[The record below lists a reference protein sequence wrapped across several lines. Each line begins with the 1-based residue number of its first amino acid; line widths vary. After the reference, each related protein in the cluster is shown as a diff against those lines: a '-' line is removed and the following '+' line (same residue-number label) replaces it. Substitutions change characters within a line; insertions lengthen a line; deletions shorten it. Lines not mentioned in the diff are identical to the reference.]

1 MASQSPLA
9 ASPSRDYENGWIA
22 ISRMIESGASWS
34 GRERNCAFLN
44 TGRNRFSDISALSGL
59 DLPDDA
65 RALAQCDWDGDGDLD
80 LWFKN
85 RTGPV
90 LRVWRNE
97 RANAAAGG
105 AQALS
110 LLLVGKTCNRDA
122 VGARVTVR
130 AGGKSFVREVV
141 AGDGFLSQSTR
152 WLVFGLGAAQQ
163 LDEVSV
169 RWPGGDVE
177 TFAGLRAGGRYRL
190 VQGGASEALP
200 LKAAA
205 ELVAKPAA
213 PLEAPKST
221 VVVLRTPLPLPVT
234 FNRAVGGVRAGRAR
248 LVQVWS
254 RNCPDCFEEL
264 EQSAQS
270 AATWAA
276 AGLEFSALC
285 VDAPEHHAEAQ
296 ELLRAALAAS
306 VSARELPS
314 VFASAQLAELL
325 DMLVEH
331 VVARPGARAL
341 PFSLLIDSTGTAQ
354 VLYLGPIPR
363 ERVLSDAQSY
373 GLQPRDPRSRGV
385 WPGMWLFGQTR
396 DLAGFSR
403 LLRERG
409 LNAEAD
415 FYRDVLR
422 MGVGR

>member
-1 MASQSPLA
+1 VASQSPLA

-22 ISRMIESGASWS
+22 ISRMIESGGSWS

-44 TGRNRFSDISALSGL
+44 TGGNRFSDISALSGL

-90 LRVWRNE
+90 LRMWRNE
-97 RANAAAGG
+97 RANVASGG
-105 AQALS
+105 PQSLS
-110 LLLVGKTCNRDA
+110 LLLVGKSCNRDA
-122 VGARVTVR
+122 IGARVTVR

-163 LDEVSV
+163 LDEVAV
-169 RWPGGDVE
+169 RWPGGELE
-177 TFAGLRAGGRYRL
+177 TFAGLSVGARYRL
-190 VQGGASEALP
+190 VQGGASESAPFL
-200 LKAAA
+200 AAA
-205 ELVAKPAA
+205 LAASPAA
-213 PLEAPKST
+213 PLEAPKSA

-270 AATWAA
+270 AAAWAE
-276 AGLEFSALC
+276 AGLDFSALC
-285 VDAPEHHAEAQ
+285 IDDPAHHADAQ
-296 ELLRAALAAS
+296 ALLRTALGAS
-306 VSARELPS
+306 ASARELPS

-325 DMLVEH
+325 DLLVEH

-341 PFSLLIDSTGTAQ
+341 PFSLLVDSTGTAQ
-354 VLYLGPIPR
+354 VLYLGPVPR
-363 ERVLSDAQSY
+363 ERVLPDAQSY
-373 GLQPRDPRSRGV
+373 GLQPRDPRSRGA
-385 WPGMWLFGQTR
+385 WPGTWLFGQTR

-403 LLRERG
+403 QLRERG
-409 LNAEAD
+409 LTAEAD